1 MPTNNNTPK
10 LRELLNYLSEEQ
22 CAWAI
27 GVLRQRLQQ
36 IKQAE
41 RALSTD
47 AYIETLGLSVRACN
61 ALHSNKLY
69 TVQDVLDYGLDR
81 LHLLRY
87 TGAKT
92 ADEIRTAPIATDHPA
107 FVAAETAVRERISRL
122 LGVGGRHSVD
132 HFHKELGKIMWNK
145 CGMSRNQQGLEEA
158 ISESVAHFLGR

>member
-1 MPTNNNTPK
+1 MPTNINPPK

-41 RALSTD
+41 KISTPD
-47 AYIETLGLSVRACN
+47 APIETLGLSVRACN

-69 TVQDVLDYGLDR
+69 TIQDVLNYGLHR

-92 ADEIRTAPIATDHPA
+92 ADEIRNAIMPYESRSETWSEGARMNAL
-107 FVAAETAVRERISRL
+107 ETAQS
-122 LGVGGRHSVD
+122 
-132 HFHKELGKIMWNK
+132 
-145 CGMSRNQQGLEEA
+145 
-158 ISESVAHFLGR
+158 

>member
-1 MPTNNNTPK
+1 MPTNKNTPK

-36 IKQAE
+36 IRQRE
-41 RALSTD
+41 QDLSPD
-47 AYIETLGLSVRACN
+47 ACVETLGLSVRACN

-69 TVQDVLDYGLDR
+69 TIQDVLNYGLDR

-92 ADEIRTAPIATDHPA
+92 ADEIRTALLPFERGRDVVEEGSPVH
-107 FVAAETAVRERISRL
+107 VMGSGERVRQLEGETMRP
-122 LGVGGRHSVD
+122 
-132 HFHKELGKIMWNK
+132 
-145 CGMSRNQQGLEEA
+145 
-158 ISESVAHFLGR
+158 

>member
-1 MPTNNNTPK
+1 MPTNINPPK

-36 IKQAE
+36 IQQQE
-41 RALSTD
+41 QALSTD
-47 AYIETLGLSVRACN
+47 ACIETLGLSVRACN

-69 TVQDVLDYGLDR
+69 TIQDVLNYGLDR

-92 ADEIRTAPIATDHPA
+92 ADEIR
-107 FVAAETAVRERISRL
+107 AALRPYDNQRELRQEGTRRNMLEPS
-122 LGVGGRHSVD
+122 GR
-132 HFHKELGKIMWNK
+132 
-145 CGMSRNQQGLEEA
+145 
-158 ISESVAHFLGR
+158 

>member
-36 IKQAE
+36 IRQPEKTLAP
-41 RALSTD
+41 D
-47 AYIETLGLSVRACN
+47 ACIETLGLSVRACN

-69 TVQDVLDYGLDR
+69 TVQDVLNYGLDR

-92 ADEIRTAPIATDHPA
+92 ADEIR
-107 FVAAETAVRERISRL
+107 AALLPYDTQRE
-122 LGVGGRHSVD
+122 V
-132 HFHKELGKIMWNK
+132 
-145 CGMSRNQQGLEEA
+145 LEERA
-158 ISESVAHFLGR
+158 PLGTLGANDRMREYKGEVLRP

>member
-47 AYIETLGLSVRACN
+47 ACIETLGLSVRACN

-92 ADEIRTAPIATDHPA
+92 ADEIRTALLPYDRQRTSVKEGAPMPA
-107 FVAAETAVRERISRL
+107 PGTGARVRGYSSEAVQS
-122 LGVGGRHSVD
+122 
-132 HFHKELGKIMWNK
+132 
-145 CGMSRNQQGLEEA
+145 
-158 ISESVAHFLGR
+158 

>member
-36 IKQAE
+36 IRQAE
-41 RALSTD
+41 KILAPD
-47 AYIETLGLSVRACN
+47 ACIETLGLSVRACN

-69 TVQDVLDYGLDR
+69 TVQDVLNYGLHR
-81 LHLLRY
+81 LHLLRH

-92 ADEIRTAPIATDHPA
+92 ADEIRTALLPYELQRDVLEEKTQMGALTGNGR
-107 FVAAETAVRERISRL
+107 VREYES
-122 LGVGGRHSVD
+122 
-132 HFHKELGKIMWNK
+132 
-145 CGMSRNQQGLEEA
+145 EA
-158 ISESVAHFLGR
+158 LRP

>member
-47 AYIETLGLSVRACN
+47 ACIETLGLSVRACN

-92 ADEIRTAPIATDHPA
+92 ADEIRTAILPYDRQRTPVEEGAPMQAPGTGDR
-107 FVAAETAVRERISRL
+107 VRGYCSEAVRS
-122 LGVGGRHSVD
+122 
-132 HFHKELGKIMWNK
+132 
-145 CGMSRNQQGLEEA
+145 
-158 ISESVAHFLGR
+158 

>member
-1 MPTNNNTPK
+1 MPTNINPPK

-36 IKQAE
+36 IKQVE
-41 RALSTD
+41 KVTSPD
-47 AYIETLGLSVRACN
+47 APIETLGLSVRACN

-69 TVQDVLDYGLDR
+69 TVQDVLNYGLHR

-92 ADEIRTAPIATDHPA
+92 ADEIRNAIMQY
-107 FVAAETAVRERISRL
+107 ENRSGVRTEGERINML
-122 LGVGGRHSVD
+122 QTAEG
-132 HFHKELGKIMWNK
+132 
-145 CGMSRNQQGLEEA
+145 
-158 ISESVAHFLGR
+158 

>member
-36 IKQAE
+36 IRQSEKTVAP
-41 RALSTD
+41 D
-47 AYIETLGLSVRACN
+47 ACIETLGLSVRACN

-69 TVQDVLDYGLDR
+69 TVQDVLNYGLDR

-92 ADEIRTAPIATDHPA
+92 ADEIRTAILPYEHTRACGEERSLVDML
-107 FVAAETAVRERISRL
+107 ETA
-122 LGVGGRHSVD
+122 GR
-132 HFHKELGKIMWNK
+132 
-145 CGMSRNQQGLEEA
+145 
-158 ISESVAHFLGR
+158 

>member
-36 IKQAE
+36 VRQMEKA
-41 RALSTD
+41 ATPD
-47 AYIETLGLSVRACN
+47 ACIETLGLSVRACN

-69 TVQDVLDYGLDR
+69 TIQDVLNYGLDR

-92 ADEIRTAPIATDHPA
+92 ADEIRTALLPY
-107 FVAAETAVRERISRL
+107 ENRREGGEERGRINRL
-122 LGVGGRHSVD
+122 
-132 HFHKELGKIMWNK
+132 EP
-145 CGMSRNQQGLEEA
+145 
-158 ISESVAHFLGR
+158 SEQYRG

>member
-47 AYIETLGLSVRACN
+47 ACIETLGLSVRACN

-69 TVQDVLDYGLDR
+69 TIQDVLNYGLDR

-92 ADEIRTAPIATDHPA
+92 ADEIRTAILPYDRQRTSAEEVAPMPA
-107 FVAAETAVRERISRL
+107 PGTGDRVRGYSSEAVRS
-122 LGVGGRHSVD
+122 
-132 HFHKELGKIMWNK
+132 
-145 CGMSRNQQGLEEA
+145 
-158 ISESVAHFLGR
+158 

>member
-36 IKQAE
+36 IRQTDK
-41 RALSTD
+41 ALAPD
-47 AYIETLGLSVRACN
+47 ACIETLGLSVRACN

-69 TVQDVLDYGLDR
+69 TIQDVLNYGLDR
-81 LHLLRY
+81 LHLLRH

-92 ADEIRTAPIATDHPA
+92 ADEIRTALLPYELQRDVLEERAPMNA
-107 FVAAETAVRERISRL
+107 FASNNRVREY
-122 LGVGGRHSVD
+122 D
-132 HFHKELGKIMWNK
+132 
-145 CGMSRNQQGLEEA
+145 
-158 ISESVAHFLGR
+158 SEVLRP

>member
-36 IKQAE
+36 IKQVE
-41 RALSTD
+41 KVTSPD
-47 AYIETLGLSVRACN
+47 APIETLGLSVRACN

-69 TVQDVLDYGLDR
+69 TIRDVLTYGLDR

-92 ADEIRTAPIATDHPA
+92 ADEIRTAI
-107 FVAAETAVRERISRL
+107 L
-122 LGVGGRHSVD
+122 RHESQSDARPEGARMNV
-132 HFHKELGKIMWNK
+132 
-145 CGMSRNQQGLEEA
+145 LEPSA
-158 ISESVAHFLGR
+158 G